1 MDCKNIAIIH
11 IGKIAY
17 QTRLLKQIRTLQS
30 VDYNI
35 TVFVG
40 NELYYGAKNDNVDSQ
55 AFNFKTV
62 NYKVWQGRTLK
73 IITFINLLKF
83 NLKIGRNIAK
93 GNFDYVIC
101 EELNTLLSGVIAKIF
116 RKNIKLIFDNNE
128 LSVERY
134 SGIKKPIYNFIQ
146 KKCVPYCDIII
157 HAEINRL
164 KYFQNKYNLSHKTQF
179 LIENFPYSN
188 EGHIYVGNIER
199 GKKVI
204 YLGAITPNRCIKEIV
219 DSFKRL
225 PDFSLDIVG
234 FGSDDYLQELT
245 TYIKDIKAIN
255 VSVLPPVQPEMIPQL
270 LLNYSIGIA
279 TYMNSNL
286 NNYYCAPNKIYQ
298 YLHSGLAVITNN
310 YPGLIDVIEKNK
322 IGCCIGKID
331 AESIQAAAEDI
342 LLYNY
347 NHNITPS
354 LLVRF
359 SWEYQIENYLNIFRK
374 L

>member
-1 MDCKNIAIIH
+1 ML
-11 IGKIAY
+11 AY
-17 QTRLLKQIRTLQS
+17 QTRLLKQINTLQS

-73 IITFINLLKF
+73 IITFISLLKF

-188 EGHIYVGNIER
+188 EGHIYVSNIER

-204 YLGAITPNRCIKEIV
+204 YLGAITPNRCVKEIV
-219 DSFKRL
+219 NSFKRL